1 MKDKDEKLNICLKDS
16 ISRMTEMASC
26 DDFVEPE
33 AVAKAIHDD
42 AQLHNDAERYSH
54 KVLFNIG
61 LVNKELKSNIRS
73 YLGLFSSFRQNV
85 DSNNDRLASNLI
97 QEISRV
103 VNPVE
108 GRDLDH
114 QQLKSIALDLHTRLV
129 LAGAGTGKTTTI
141 VGFVKYLLSSG
152 KADPEE
158 ILALSFTN
166 ATVDELK
173 KRIQAETGQ
182 RVETTTFH
190 RLGIKVIASSDG
202 KVPKI
207 SNADLR
213 GFISDEINRRRTDLR
228 YMKLLSDY
236 LVFDFDGQ
244 MDEASFTTNSDYAH
258 YLKENPLITFRGE
271 KVKSFGEADI
281 ANFLAMNGIQYEYEA
296 PYEVDTND
304 SEYGQ
309 YHPDFHLTGTN
320 IYIEY
325 FGIDRNGNVA
335 PFMIDKD
342 PNASEEYLKGIE
354 WKREI
359 HKSNGTHLIELY
371 AYNRSDDV
379 LQDLLTKK
387 LTELSVQLHPISP
400 DKVFDDM
407 LRCNSLKFN
416 SAVSSFTTILTLIKG
431 TGKRWEEAYPKG
443 DFRNRRGLKRLENL
457 LKPLYDAYQKH
468 LRDNNEIDFEDM
480 LNIASEC
487 IDYGRYHHP
496 YRYVIVDEY
505 QDMSESRFN
514 LLRSMRRDRDFKM
527 YCVGDDWQSIY
538 RFNGSNVSYILD
550 FERYWGPSTI
560 CMIETTYRFSGDLLR
575 LSSDFICANKRQ
587 YQKHL
592 RGVGSV
598 NCPVEPILASSR
610 PSMRYRIGEVL
621 KQLPES
627 SSVLFLGR
635 YNQDIVILEGEGY
648 SWKPEVGNKAPRVY
662 YSPRKDLDMRFMTIH
677 GSKGLQADYVISLN
691 NIVGT
696 YGFPSN
702 RNEPSVIELL
712 LGGDCS
718 QQDEER
724 RLFYVAMTRAR
735 KGLYLASYYNRQST
749 FFKEIFKI
757 DVTRKEE
764 MYCPICRGQLV
775 LRKGRYGQFYGCI
788 NFPSGCKFTRQI
800 EANHGPNGKK

>member
-1 MKDKDEKLNICLKDS
+1 MKDKDERFNTGLKNS
-16 ISRMTEMASC
+16 IARMNDMVSG

-33 AVAKAIHDD
+33 TVAKTMHDD

-54 KVLFNIG
+54 KILFNIG

-73 YLGLFSSFRQNV
+73 YLDLYSSFRRDV
-85 DSNNDRLASNLI
+85 DSHNDRLASDR
-97 QEISRV
+97 ISGIGRMI
-103 VNPVE
+103 NPVE
-108 GRDLDH
+108 GRELDC

-141 VGFVKYLLSSG
+141 VGFIKYLLASG

-190 RLGIKVIASSDG
+190 RLGIKVIASSEG

-207 SNADLR
+207 SNTDLR
-213 GFISDEINRRRTDLR
+213 GFISDEIKRKRTDLHYVR
-228 YMKLLSDY
+228 LLNDY

-244 MDEASFTTNSDYAH
+244 RNETSFATNSDYAH
-258 YLKENPLITFRGE
+258 YLKENPLITLKGE

-281 ANFLAMNGIQYEYEA
+281 ANFLAMNGVPYEYESS
-296 PYEVDTND
+296 YEVDTND
-304 SEYGQ
+304 SRYGQ

-325 FGIDRNGNVA
+325 FGIDRHGNVA
-335 PFMIDKD
+335 PFMIDRD
-342 PNASEEYLKGIE
+342 PNASKEYLDGIE
-354 WKREI
+354 WKRTI
-359 HKSNGTHLIELY
+359 HRDNNTSLIELY

-379 LQDLLTKK
+379 LQDMLTKK
-387 LTELSVQLHPISP
+387 LAELSIQLHPVSP
-400 DKVFDDM
+400 DEVFDDM
-407 LRCNSLKFN
+407 LKCNSLKFN
-416 SAVSSFTTILTLIKG
+416 SAVSSFTTILTLMKG
-431 TGKRWEEAYPKG
+431 TGKTWEEAYPKG
-443 DFRNRRGLKRLENL
+443 NFSNRRKLKRLEEL
-457 LKPLYDAYQKH
+457 LRPLYDAYQGY

-480 LNIASEC
+480 LNVASGC
-487 IDYGRYHHP
+487 IDRGRYHHP

-514 LLRSMRRDRDFKM
+514 LLRSMRQDRDFRM

-550 FERYWGPSTI
+550 FERYWGPSAV
-560 CMIETTYRFSGDLLR
+560 CMIETTYRFNGDLLR
-575 LSSDFICANKRQ
+575 LSSEFMCANKRQ
-587 YQKHL
+587 YQKQL
-592 RGVGSV
+592 RGVGSG
-598 NCPVEPILASSR
+598 NCPVRPIQASS
-610 PSMRYRIGEVL
+610 PSSMRYRIGEVL

-635 YNQDIVILEGEGY
+635 YNQDIIILEKEGY
-648 SWKPEVGNKAPRVY
+648 SWKPEIGSKATRVF
-662 YSPRKDLDMRFMTIH
+662 YSPRRDLDMRFMTIH

-691 NIVGT
+691 NNVGT

-702 RNEPSVIELL
+702 RNEPPVIKLL
-712 LGGDCS
+712 LGSDDS

-724 RLFYVAMTRAR
+724 RLFYVAMTRAK

-749 FFKEIFKI
+749 FFKEIFKM
-757 DVTRKEE
+757 DLMKGEE
-764 MYCPICRGQLV
+764 MYCPICRGQLMV
-775 LRKGRYGQFYGCI
+775 RKGRYGQFYGCE
-788 NFPSGCKFTRQI
+788 NFPSCRFTRRI
-800 EANHGPNGKK
+800 ETDGYPNRRK